1 MPVPLKEKQLHSFEA
16 ILALTLCRGQS
27 DIFTWEPSVTSLAT
41 TSQNWNRIRNSE
53 FPSLRVLGVSR
64 LRVSVFLCVCLHVC
78 VLVSECLCT
87 CDLLSFA
94 YLSTHFKMAHPE
106 EFYEVTGWNIDARK
120 EIIFFFTT
128 AGRRSQIWAKKGKQ
142 ESGEGRREDQEISL
156 WLAEISIYK
165 CSGFSL

>member
-106 EFYEVTGWNIDARK
+106 EFYEVTGWNKDARK
-120 EIIFFFTT
+120 EIIFFSQQQVGGAKFEQRKESRKV
-128 AGRRSQIWAKKGKQ
+128 GRGGGRIKRSACDWQK
-142 ESGEGRREDQEISL
+142 
-156 WLAEISIYK
+156 
-165 CSGFSL
+165 